1 MITTMQLKFP
11 ALLAVFFVMISS
23 GLMASDADQV
33 EAAPVPISRA
43 TVPYVLG
50 ILDRITVKHADESV
64 ENLQVSQEGT
74 ITLGD
79 KSYQVKGLTP
89 SEVVKLVRRH
99 DSGVASVHVEEYRQ
113 PKVSVLGEVFHQI
126 YTDMNDGPMRVL
138 DAIASANGFTPLA
151 NTRRV
156 KLMRENAGQVEIYE
170 LDLRRVVR
178 GELSNENILLKPGDV
193 ITVPRNFL

>member
-1 MITTMQLKFP
+1 
-11 ALLAVFFVMISS
+11 
-23 GLMASDADQV
+23 V
-33 EAAPVPISRA
+33 ESAPVPTARA

-50 ILDRITVKHADESV
+50 VLDRITIKHADESV
-64 ENLQVSQEGT
+64 ESLQVIQDGT
-74 ITLGD
+74 ISLGD
-79 KSYQVKGLTP
+79 KNYKVKGLTP
-89 SEVVKLVRRH
+89 AEVNKLVRHH
-99 DSGVASVHVEEYRQ
+99 DDNVASVNVEEYRQ
-113 PKVSVLGEVFHQI
+113 PKIAVLGEVFHQI

-156 KLMRENAGQVEIYE
+156 KLMRENAGNVEIYE

-178 GELSNENILLKPGDV
+178 GELSAENILLKPGDV

>member
-1 MITTMQLKFP
+1 MQFK
-11 ALLAVFFVMISS
+11 ALAIFAILSVMGCG
-23 GLMASDADQV
+23 GLTAE
-33 EAAPVPISRA
+33 EAESAPIPISRT

-50 ILDRITVKHADESV
+50 ILDRITIKHTDESV

-74 ITLGD
+74 IGLGD
-79 KSYQVKGLTP
+79 KNYQVKGLTP
-89 SEVVKLVRRH
+89 AEVGKLVRRH
-99 DSGVASVHVEEYRQ
+99 AGDVASVSVEEYRQ

-138 DAIASANGFTPLA
+138 DAIAAANGFTPLA

-156 KLMRENAGQVEIYE
+156 KLMRENGGKVEIYE

-178 GELSNENILLKPGDV
+178 GELSAQNILLKPGDV

>member
-1 MITTMQLKFP
+1 MMQLKVSIFL
-11 ALLAVFFVMISS
+11 ALLPVMITGGLRADES
-23 GLMASDADQV
+23 GQV
-33 EAAPVPISRA
+33 EMAPVPISRA
-43 TVPYVLG
+43 TVPYIIG
-50 ILDRITVKHADESV
+50 ILDRITVKHTDESV
-64 ENLQVSQEGT
+64 GNLQVSQEGT
-74 ITLGD
+74 ISLGN

-89 SEVVKLVRRH
+89 AEVGKLVRRH
-99 DSGVASVHVEEYRQ
+99 EGDVTSVNVEEYRQ
-113 PKVSVLGEVFHQI
+113 PKISVLGEVFHQI

-156 KLMRENAGQVEIYE
+156 KLMRENAGRVEIYE

-178 GELSNENILLKPGDV
+178 GELSAQNILLKPGDV